1 MYLLQG
7 LIVFAVVG
15 SNIHWQ
21 WTPNPYI
28 PPMFGFILAYGVTW
42 LIVEFRDR
50 WYRFGWSKRLIF
62 HRARHRRTSAR
73 VFPYDA
79 LPQLLWSDV
88 HVLRLLAAWRTKR
101 CESPRQRR
109 KQR

>member
-7 LIVFAVVG
+7 LIVFAVVA

-28 PPMFGFILAYGVTW
+28 PPLFGFILAYGVTW

-50 WYRFGWSKRLIF
+50 FHRFGWSKRLIF
-62 HRARHRRTSAR
+62 
-73 VFPYDA
+73 PGG
-79 LPQLLWSDV
+79 
-88 HVLRLLAAWRTKR
+88 
-101 CESPRQRR
+101 
-109 KQR
+109 